1 MAYIGQSP
9 FQEFTNPPTKDTFT
23 GDGSTTTFDL
33 DQEVPSSGEFGLEV
47 FVNNVRQEPGSGKAF
62 TLGVDGSGD
71 NKRITFS
78 AAPANGAAI
87 YVINDKTNASLIAPL
102 DFDTNGTELIL
113 DGDGDTSLHA
123 STDDQIDIKIAGI
136 DVANVTTANSGD
148 LVITNVVSDKDFVI
162 KGNDG
167 GSTIT
172 PFTIDMSAGGDLFLT
187 GGLIDLK
194 NDGSA
199 VSQIKFYCESS
210 NAHAQTVIGAPHSES
225 ASNTLT
231 LPSTGGDARLV
242 STSSTATLTN
252 KTLTTPVIAEIDSGS
267 TITLDATTDIILDA
281 DGGDIFFKDG
291 GTTFGSATNTSGNLI
306 LKSGTTTAATFS
318 GANVT
323 LAGTVGSG
331 AITSTGIVTGTGFTA
346 GSAVLAEAE
355 LELLDGLTAGTAI
368 ASKVVT
374 TDANI
379 DTTGQRNLTITGE
392 LDAATL
398 DISGNADIDG
408 TLNTDGLTNAGNFS
422 TDGGTIKLD
431 GNYPTGTC
439 NVALGDNALGSGSL
453 SGDFNTA
460 VGTNALLAN
469 TSADANTA
477 IGRSSLCSNTTGDCN
492 TGLGMNALLGNT
504 EGFGNVAVGRS
515 SMVANTTGDDNV
527 AVGQNS
533 LVSNTTANN
542 NTAVGT
548 CALNANTDRCFVM
561 LA

>member
-1 MAYIGQSP
+1 M
-9 FQEFTNPPTKDTFT
+9 
-23 GDGSTTTFDL
+23 
-33 DQEVPSSGEFGLEV
+33 
-47 FVNNVRQEPGSGKAF
+47 
-62 TLGVDGSGD
+62 GVDGSGD

-123 STDDQIDIKIAGI
+123 STDDQIDIKIAGADDFTFTPNTFTALSGSTIAAQALTATTIGASGVVTANAGVVVDNITIDGTEIDLSSGDLTI
-136 DVANVTTANSGD
+136 DVAGDIILDSDGADVIFKDAGTEYGRVTNSSTDFVIQTA
-148 LVITNVVSDKDFVI
+148 VSDKDFVI

-477 IGRSSLCSNTTGDCN
+477 IGRS
-492 TGLGMNALLGNT
+492 
-504 EGFGNVAVGRS
+504 VIV
-515 SMVANTTGDDNV
+515 
-527 AVGQNS
+527 
-533 LVSNTTANN
+533 
-542 NTAVGT
+542 
-548 CALNANTDRCFVM
+548 
-561 LA
+561 